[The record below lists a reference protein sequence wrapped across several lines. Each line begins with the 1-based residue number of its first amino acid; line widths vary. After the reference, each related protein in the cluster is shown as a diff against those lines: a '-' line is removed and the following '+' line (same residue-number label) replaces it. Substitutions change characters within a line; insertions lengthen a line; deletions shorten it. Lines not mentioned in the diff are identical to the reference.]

1 MKKERIGKI
10 VVYGVCILLTVAS
23 FFAKDFIFFDFHM
36 EVSEY
41 DYVKTEAE
49 KPGQADTSVW
59 FTYGSGGKELQ
70 YGISDKVMEKDIKLY
85 ALTADGAEETSHAD
99 MRPMQAEFTGN
110 FIAAVPGQ
118 QMDIDGDGNVE
129 TVHDS
134 ARADIG
140 VMAFNPAP
148 QRFGISEIPFELVF
162 AERKY
167 ILVYY
172 NNKLLT
178 EGDVEVT
185 SSDGEKRGY
194 SIDGHGRISGLPIR
208 DIRNGFTAAYKADE
222 KSVYRM
228 YYALEDYP
236 YFSEHFFK
244 AHLPILAV
252 LILTFVGIMLC
263 LFIRWLINRKNPDYA
278 VYARGSQKNSL
289 QQKTESKFL
298 LIRWMF
304 LIAGMFFWTYAGKL
318 VMQGQ
323 ALNEVAIPVFS
334 CPYNLDQVTE
344 VPCYY
349 LSHFPA
355 LFTRFG
361 PEFPTRNLFYGTVFL
376 ITILLCFIFLGR
388 ILCGFLC
395 PAGFIQDLMDKLRAA
410 LHIRPITVTD
420 RMNRILQPIK
430 WMWIILFLGFAFT
443 GRDFCDICP
452 LKVFTTAQGGFWT
465 NLYLGGFLAVI
476 ILVGSFFIK
485 RFWCLI
491 CPLGYLMGIFRKFNL
506 FHLKKDCMACT
517 ECGACYEACPMRIK
531 SIYTERKQENVQSID
546 CMMCGECIHKCPEDN
561 ALSMTLCGKKIY
573 SSSRQGFLSKYAPKR
588 GKYKN
593 RKISRK
599 GGSSDGSKGREY
611 T

>member
-1 MKKERIGKI
+1 MKKERIVKI
-10 VVYGVCILLTVAS
+10 VIYSVCILLTVAA
-23 FFAKDFIFFDFHM
+23 FYAKDFIFFDFHM
-36 EVSEY
+36 EVS
-41 DYVKTEAE
+41 DYAYMKADGE
-49 KPGQADTSVW
+49 KPGQADSSVW
-59 FTYGSGGKELQ
+59 FAYGSGGKELQ
-70 YGISDKVMEKDIKLY
+70 YGISDQVREEDIKLY
-85 ALTADGAEETSHAD
+85 ALTADGAKETSQAD
-99 MRPMQAEFTGN
+99 MKPMQREFMGN
-110 FIAAVPGQ
+110 FIAAVPKQ
-118 QMDIDGDGNVE
+118 QIDMDGDGNVE
-129 TVHDS
+129 TVYDF

-148 QRFGISEIPFELVF
+148 QRFGVSEVPFELVF

-172 NNKLLT
+172 QNKLLT
-178 EGDVEVT
+178 EGNVEIT

-194 SIDGHGRISGLPIR
+194 SIDGNGRISGLPIR
-208 DIRNGFTAAYKADE
+208 DIRNGFTATYKADE

-228 YYALEDYP
+228 YFALEDYP

-252 LILTFVGIMLC
+252 LIFTAVGIMLC
-263 LFIRWLINRKNPDYA
+263 LFIRWWINRKNPDYA
-278 VYARGSQKNSL
+278 VYARRSQKNQL

-298 LIRWMF
+298 LVRWLF

-334 CPYNLDQVTE
+334 CPFNLDQVTE

-349 LSHFPA
+349 LSHLPA

-361 PEFPTRNLFYGTVFL
+361 PEFPARNLFYGVVFL
-376 ITILLCFIFLGR
+376 LTMLFCFIFLGR

-395 PAGFIQDLMDKLRAA
+395 PAGLLQDLMDKLRSA

-420 RMNRILQPIK
+420 RMNRILQPVK
-430 WMWIILFLGFAFT
+430 WIWIILFLGFAFT

-452 LKVFTTAQGGFWT
+452 LKAFATAQGGFWT
-465 NLYLGGFLAVI
+465 NLYLGGFLTVI

-491 CPLGYLMGIFRKFNL
+491 CPMGYLMGIFRKFNL

-531 SIYTERKQENVQSID
+531 EIYTEREKENVQTID
-546 CMMCGECIHKCPEDN
+546 CMMCGECIHKCPEDH
-561 ALSMTLCGKKIY
+561 ALTMTFCGKKIY
-573 SSSRQGFLSKYAPKR
+573 SSSRQGFLSKYAPKK
-588 GKYKN
+588 GKHKKSAN
-593 RKISRK
+593 TQERRQQ
-599 GGSSDGSKGREY
+599 
-611 T
+611 